1 MHIEILQDNMSAII
15 DLSLAFQ
22 LFIIGNKEI
31 QMNPMETALELEE
44 RSRQLYLNLAQRC
57 LTHEGIKKILLML
70 AADHEQHAQAFS
82 AMKKKA
88 ASPSIK
94 TQAFKSA
101 KKIFT
106 DMQNKQDTFSCDID
120 QLHLYEEAKKEIE
133 KKAQFYGDMLKA
145 MSSDENKTLLTKIIK
160 EEEKQILFLD
170 NIIQMVNRPNTWI
183 EDAEFNHL
191 DEY

>member
-1 MHIEILQDNMSAII
+1 MDPI
-15 DLSLAFQ
+15 
-22 LFIIGNKEI
+22 K
-31 QMNPMETALELEE
+31 TALELEE

-57 LTHEGIKKILLML
+57 LTHDGIKKILLML

-88 ASPSIK
+88 ASPSIE
-94 TQAFKSA
+94 TQAFKAA
-101 KKIFT
+101 KNIFM
-106 DMQNKQDTFSCDID
+106 DMQDKQETFSCDID

-133 KKAQFYGDMLKA
+133 KKAQFYRDMLNA
-145 MSSDENKTLLTKIIK
+145 MSSDEKKALLTKIIK
-160 EEEKQILFLD
+160 EEEKQILFLE